1 MSQRHLNLCFFW
13 ILFSSAIFCRTPTLR
28 AGELSRDQT
37 VGPRILPASNEG
49 ELALKRFQVPRGLKV
64 DLFAAEPMLANPVCF
79 AFDEKGRVF
88 VVETFRLHAGV
99 TDIRGHMD
107 WLDDELASKS
117 TAGLETTFRKFLG
130 AKVSELTN
138 NSERVQL
145 VEDLD
150 GDGKADRSTVFAEGF
165 NSMVDGI
172 AAGVLARRGAVYF
185 TDVPN
190 LWLLRDEDHDG
201 KADTRVPLHYGFGV
215 RAGFLGHDL
224 HGLRFGPDGKIYFS
238 MGDRGSNVKT
248 RGTSVGNPE
257 TGTVFR
263 CNPDGTEL
271 EVFATGLRNPQ
282 ELVFDRYGNLFT
294 GDNNSDGGDLARWV
308 YLVEGG
314 DSGWRVGWQFI
325 EKPNSRGPWIA
336 EKMDRPTGENHPA
349 HIVPPVANIGN
360 GPSGVTYYP
369 GTGLPEEYD
378 HHFFLADFK
387 GSAANSLVHSFTL
400 KPKGAGFAL
409 TDRKAFI
416 SGICVTDVE
425 FSPDGRVFVSDW
437 VDGWAMPGKGRLYRI
452 YDETIVQSPLVLQT
466 KKLLAEGMERRSIQ
480 ELISLLAFP
489 DQRVRQEAQFA
500 LAEKKA
506 EEDLL
511 TTVLKSTNQ
520 MARLHAIWGMGQIA
534 AEARRNKESSS
545 ISKMAPLL
553 SDSDAEVRAQVA
565 RILGDH
571 HVDSAYDALASA
583 VKDPDGRVR
592 FFAAMSLGKLGRNEA
607 VPAIAQMLRDNRDED
622 PYLRHAGV
630 MALARINDLAQ
641 IVSLGRDE
649 SSAVR
654 LAALLALRRLERPE
668 IETFLADADP
678 RLVLEAARAINDAS
692 IQSGLP
698 ALARLLEKSATSGD
712 PLVRRVLNAQF
723 RIGSGE
729 SAVALAQFSKSQDAR
744 EARRVEALQ
753 MLGDWARP
761 SGRDRV
767 TGLWRPLPERR
778 ADAAVAAIRPVL
790 NDLLRGGPA
799 EIRAQAAALAGIYNI
814 ADAAPVLTEV
824 MSDRSA
830 PSVARVAA
838 LKSLG
843 SLNAPGLKETVKLAA
858 GDADENLRQEAT
870 RWFAKLNP
878 EDATAQLI
886 LILDNGTISEQQ
898 NAFATLATLKDPQA
912 DTVIG
917 QWLDRMKKRRGVK
930 PELQLDLLEAAT
942 KRSSDSIRQKLR
954 EVEGMRKLDD
964 ALAPFRATLAGGNKE
979 EGRKIFFERP
989 EASCLRCH
997 KVGDEGGEVGPL
1009 LTDVGKRQ
1017 TREYLLESIV
1027 IPNKQIAK
1035 GFETIIATLRN
1046 GTAYAGTLK
1055 SEDENELVLNSPED
1069 GVVTIK
1075 KSEIDKRE
1083 RGLSGMP
1090 EGMGDVLSKRD
1101 LRDLIE
1107 YLANLK

>member
-1 MSQRHLNLCFFW
+1 MFKRYSVLFFFSVFALALITGVSSMS
-13 ILFSSAIFCRTPTLR
+13 
-28 AGELSRDQT
+28 AGELATNRPAGS
-37 VGPRILPASNEG
+37 RILPASNEG

-99 TDIRGHMD
+99 TDIRGHLN

-117 TAGLETTFRKFLG
+117 TAGLEATFRKFLG
-130 AKVSELTN
+130 AKVNELTN
-138 NSERVQL
+138 NSERLQL
-145 VEDLD
+145 VEDVD

-172 AAGVLARRGAVYF
+172 AAGVLARHGAVYF

-201 KADTRVPLHYGFGV
+201 KADSRVPLHYGFGV

-224 HGLRFGPDGKIYFS
+224 HGLRMGPDGRIYFS

-248 RGTSVGNPE
+248 RGVNVSNPE
-257 TGTVFR
+257 SGTVFR

-282 ELVFDRYGNLFT
+282 ELAFDRYGNLFT

-349 HIVPPVANIGN
+349 HIVPPIANIGN
-360 GPSGVTYYP
+360 GPSGLTYYP
-369 GTGLPEEYD
+369 GTGLSEEYNN
-378 HHFFLADFK
+378 HFFLADFK
-387 GSAANSLVHSFTL
+387 GSAANSLVHSFTM
-400 KPKGAGFAL
+400 KAKGAGFEV

-452 YDETIVQSPLVLQT
+452 YDEKIVESSVVLET
-466 KKLLAEGMERRSIQ
+466 KKLLAEGMERRSLQ
-480 ELISLLAFP
+480 ELARLLAFP
-489 DQRVRQEAQFA
+489 DQRVRQEAQFR

-506 EEDLL
+506 EKDLL
-511 TTVLKSTNQ
+511 EVALKSTNQ
-520 MARLHAIWGMGQIA
+520 IARLHAIWGMGQVA
-534 AEARRNKESSS
+534 ANARRHQEPSS
-545 ISKMAPLL
+545 IAKLAALL
-553 SDSDAEVRAQVA
+553 SDQDPEVRAQAARLMGDQLVA
-565 RILGDH
+565 TGSEGLANLLK
-571 HVDSAYDALASA
+571 DSSA
-583 VKDPDGRVR
+583 RVR
-592 FFAAMSLGKLGRNEA
+592 FFAAMALGKLGRKEA
-607 VPAIAQMLRDNRDED
+607 VPAIVQMLRESRDQD

-630 MALARINDLAQ
+630 MALVWIHDMPQ
-641 IVSLGRDE
+641 ILSAARDE

-654 LAALLALRRLERPE
+654 LAVLLALRRLERTE
-668 IETFLADADP
+668 VAMFLEDRDP

-692 IQSGLP
+692 IESGVP
-698 ALARLLEKSATSGD
+698 QLANLLKKFAGGSD
-712 PLVRRVLNAQF
+712 PLVRRALNAQF
-723 RIGSGE
+723 RLGTTD
-729 SAVALAQFSKSQDAR
+729 AAAALAQFANNPDAQ
-744 EARRVEALQ
+744 EGRRLEALQ
-753 MLGDWARP
+753 LVGDWAQP

-767 TGLWRPLPERR
+767 TGLWRPLPARNG
-778 ADAAVAAIRPVL
+778 DAALVAIRPVL
-790 NDLLRGGPA
+790 EDLLRKGPTA
-799 EIRAQAAALAGIYNI
+799 VRAQAATLAGSYGIGE
-814 ADAAPVLTEV
+814 AASVLAEFVT
-824 MSDRSA
+824 DRTA
-830 PSVARVAA
+830 PAALRVAA

-843 SLNAPGLKETVKLAA
+843 TLNAAGLKETVKLAA
-858 GDADENLRQEAT
+858 EDTDEAVRQEAA

-878 EDATAQLI
+878 EDAAAQLTSI
-886 LILDNGTISEQQ
+886 LANGTVSEQQ
-898 NAFATLATLKDPQA
+898 NALATLATLKDSAA
-912 DTVIG
+912 DTLLG
-917 QWLDRMKKRRGVK
+917 QWLDRMTNAAGVK
-930 PELQLDLLEAAT
+930 PALQLDLLEAAA
-942 KRSSDSIRQKLR
+942 KRSSDSVRQKLR
-954 EVEGMRKLDD
+954 MVESARNPDD
-964 ALAPFRATLAGGNKE
+964 ALGPFRVTLAGGNKE

-997 KVGDEGGEVGPL
+997 KVGDEGGEVGPP
-1009 LTDVGKRQ
+1009 LTGVGKRQ
-1017 TREYLLESIV
+1017 TREYLVESLV
-1027 IPNKQIAK
+1027 TPNKQIAK
-1035 GFETIIATLRN
+1035 GFETIVATLKN

-1055 SEDENELVLNSPED
+1055 SEDANELVLNSPED
-1069 GVVTIK
+1069 GLVSIK
-1075 KSEIDKRE
+1075 KAEINKRE
-1083 RGLSGMP
+1083 TGLSGMP

-1107 YLANLK
+1107 YLSSLQ